1 MKKILCLLMAAV
13 MLLGMV
19 ACAAETPEGE
29 SSGGESA
36 GTSSGASSATE
47 NVASY
52 EWPQVGECEN
62 VKIVEQEPEEPLRF
76 AFLGYANNPFYD
88 LVNDGIAE
96 ATEFL
101 AQHNVTVD
109 KIDLGATES
118 AEILNNGIE
127 AAIVQG
133 YDGILCM
140 PYSTG
145 SENYIDK
152 AVEAGIQVVTLYGE
166 SSVPTD
172 RLVFIGQDNVDAG
185 TRVAEEIYSVIGD
198 TEGAKFATIT
208 AYFASENL
216 EIKRNT
222 ASEYLTERGYEDVGG
237 YEAHDSAEETYTITR
252 DLLTAHPDLKAIYCV
267 GGGPYG
273 AVEAIEDMGM
283 TGQVLV
289 IGHDETSENLE
300 YVKSGQMTVIGQ
312 NPAGVS
318 FDGCIYLYNKIVA
331 DQDPEEDVVAAFSTM
346 ITPENVEQFIA
357 DYLS

>member
-1 MKKILCLLMAAV
+1 MKKFLCLLMVLA

-19 ACAAETPEGE
+19 ACTAKEEAKEEAPAATAETPAEE
-29 SSGGESA
+29 PA
-36 GTSSGASSATE
+36 DA
-47 NVASY
+47 ASY

-62 VKIVEQEPEEPLRF
+62 VKIVEQDPKEPLKF
-76 AFLGYANNPFYD
+76 AFLGYANNAFYE
-88 LVNDGIAE
+88 LVYDGVAE
-96 ATEFL
+96 AAEFL
-101 AQHNVTVD
+101 ALHNVTVD

-118 AEILNNGIE
+118 AEILNNGID

-140 PYSTG
+140 PFSTG

-152 AVEAGIQVVTLYGE
+152 AVEAGIPVVTLYGE
-166 SSVPTD
+166 TDIPTQ

-185 TRVAEEIYSVIGD
+185 TRVGEEIYRVIGEE
-198 TEGAKFATIT
+198 EGAKFATIT

-222 ASEYLTERGYEDVGG
+222 ASDYLTERGYVDVGG
-237 YEAHDSAEETYTITR
+237 YEAHDSAEETYNITR
-252 DLLTAHPDLKAIYCV
+252 DLLTANPDLKAIYCV

-273 AVEAIEDMGM
+273 AVKAIEEMGL

-289 IGHDETSENLE
+289 VGHDETEENLA
-300 YVKSGQMTVIGQ
+300 YVKTGQMTVIGQ

-318 FDGCIYLYNKIVA
+318 FDGIMYLYNKVVA
-331 DQDPEEDVVAAFSTM
+331 DQEPPDKVLAAFSTM
-346 ITPENVEQFIA
+346 ITPENVEQFVA